1 MGTTLDVGG
10 KSTIYFGR
18 VAELLPRLLPAG
30 RVVVITDAT
39 IDRLYPDL
47 VRRYEHLIIGYG
59 EASKTL
65 QTAEMLYR
73 RLMELGADRSTF
85 ILGIGGGIVTD
96 VAGYVAS
103 TYMRGL
109 DFGFVSTT
117 LLGEVDASVG
127 GKNGV
132 NVADYK
138 NMVGTFSHPRFVL
151 VDVAMLRTLP
161 LRELRAGMAEVVK
174 AAMVGD
180 AELFEELERVA
191 GDELYAS
198 GERMERIVRAAIEV
212 KRGIVE
218 QDMREGGLRRKLN
231 LGHTVAHALEKC
243 TREYNHGEAVAIG
256 LVEVSRA
263 AVRRGVMR
271 REDAARVRGV
281 LERLGFDLTPSVAR
295 HNILREVKM
304 DKKKRDNMLRVVLP
318 ETIGSCRVEEMPF
331 DEFERLLNDE

>member
-127 GKNGV
+127 G
-132 NVADYK
+132 
-138 NMVGTFSHPRFVL
+138 
-151 VDVAMLRTLP
+151 
-161 LRELRAGMAEVVK
+161 
-174 AAMVGD
+174 
-180 AELFEELERVA
+180 
-191 GDELYAS
+191 
-198 GERMERIVRAAIEV
+198 
-212 KRGIVE
+212 
-218 QDMREGGLRRKLN
+218 
-231 LGHTVAHALEKC
+231 TV
-243 TREYNHGEAVAIG
+243 
-256 LVEVSRA
+256 
-263 AVRRGVMR
+263 
-271 REDAARVRGV
+271 
-281 LERLGFDLTPSVAR
+281 PSVEGLIAV
-295 HNILREVKM
+295 LQLSQ
-304 DKKKRDNMLRVVLP
+304 ML
-318 ETIGSCRVEEMPF
+318 S
-331 DEFERLLNDE
+331 LLASA